1 MRKKIYIGV
10 AFSMLVSVMFPAYS
24 QAQEE
29 PVAEVIT
36 AFDSPLLENPTSANE
51 SSSQDYKPL
60 RAPAPALSS
69 VYVYAVASTQNGGA
83 WEYIGPNK
91 LATTQDHGGAQLRIA
106 VLEVGYGNNR
116 FGWVNGTQKSPYQV
130 NGVCVVGG
138 YYTESC
144 PAGSTY
150 VGWMAYFNGDG
161 MQSGPFRYQSTSI
174 NAPFRTLSTSLNI
187 R

>member
-1 MRKKIYIGV
+1 MRKKIYIGF
-10 AFSMLVSVMFPAYS
+10 AFSMLVSAVFPAYS
-24 QAQEE
+24 QDIEE
-29 PVAEVIT
+29 PVAEAIT

-91 LATTQDHGGAQLRIA
+91 SITAQDHGGAQLRIA
-106 VLEVGYGNNR
+106 VLEVGYGNHR
-116 FGWVNGTQKSPYQV
+116 FASVGGLDKKSYQV
-130 NGVCVVGG
+130 NGVCIVRGN
-138 YYTESC
+138 YSESC
-144 PAGSTY
+144 PVGATY
-150 VGWMAYFNGDG
+150 VGWMVYFNGDG
-161 MQSGPFRYQSTSI
+161 MQSGNFRYQSTST
-174 NAPFRTLSTSLNI
+174 NPPFRTLSTSLNI

>member
-1 MRKKIYIGV
+1 MKKNIYIGF
-10 AFSMLVSVMFPAYS
+10 AFSMLVSAVFPAYS
-24 QAQEE
+24 QEE
-29 PVAEVIT
+29 PVAETIT
-36 AFDSPLLENPTSANE
+36 ALDSPFLENPTSANE
-51 SSSQDYKPL
+51 TSSQDYKPL

-91 LATTQDHGGAQLRIA
+91 IATAQDHGGAQVRIA

-116 FGWVNGTQKSPYQV
+116 FGWIDGQQKSPYQV
-130 NGVCVVGG
+130 NGVCVVSG
-138 YYTESC
+138 YYSESC
-144 PAGSTY
+144 PVGSTY

-161 MQSGPFRYQSTSI
+161 MSSGTFRYQSTST
-174 NAPFRTLSTSLNI
+174 NAPYRTLSTSLNI